1 MTPRLKQ
8 ILSIMLRENR
18 ELSVQALAE
27 QSGISKR
34 TVQRELESVE
44 NCLKD
49 YHIDFRSKTGVGVWL
64 EGPDQEMKRLNLDIS
79 QGDSYDVSNREDRRK
94 RLTLEI
100 LKEKGLKKLYYYSS
114 QFQVSEAT
122 ISADL
127 EAINVW
133 LSHYDLF
140 VVRKPGSGIYIK
152 GKEES
157 YRKAI
162 RDFIRENVDTRVLK
176 DFYDDSAEAEYRLK
190 AIGISNIGGLLDDT
204 VIKRVKDC
212 IANMK
217 HERIMNMTE
226 NSYTAMIIHI
236 TIAINRILQSETIE
250 SEGKW
255 QEFDKEDEDYLLA
268 KELVN
273 RLSGEFS
280 VTIPEIEI
288 SYIYLHIK
296 GSKHEKIQYGEDC
309 SLKLDNREFK
319 QLLNC
324 MIDAFDKEKAMY
336 LKQDDDFIQGLLV
349 HLQPTIFRI
358 LHNMQIHNPVLE
370 DIKEN
375 YADIYERCK
384 RVAEVLKGWLKKEV
398 PEEEIGFLTVHFG
411 AALVRL
417 EEKNESIRQV
427 HVGVVC
433 SSGIGISRLMST
445 KLEKVFKGRIAVTA
459 YGKNEIT
466 PYIVSKADF
475 FVSSIPLDITE
486 IPVISVNPLLGEND
500 MEQIRKTL
508 YRYERIP
515 GKSREEDEFTLQL
528 EEINI
533 LAAQINAVI
542 KYLEFFKVHND
553 ITFEE
558 LLLAI
563 GEKLSPYADRRELI
577 QDDIMK
583 REKIASQIFSEMGF
597 ALLHEKTKGVLR
609 PSFTVCMTRDLSP
622 FRDPYFKGITIVLV
636 LLIPDDENSRI
647 NREIMGYISG
657 IIIEDCDFLDTIG
670 KGNKEEIR
678 NMLTRHLKQFF
689 YKYLN
694 QGGQ

>member
-1 MTPRLKQ
+1 
-8 ILSIMLRENR
+8 MLRENR

-27 QSGISKR
+27 LCGFSKR

-44 NCLKD
+44 SCLKG
-49 YHIDFRSKTGVGVWL
+49 YQISFRSKTGVGVWL
-64 EGPDQEMKRLNLDIS
+64 EGPDQEMKRLSLDLS
-79 QGDSYDVSNREDRRK
+79 RGDSYDVSNREDRRK

-100 LKEKGLKKLYYYSS
+100 LKEKGLKKLFYYSS

-127 EAINVW
+127 EAISQW
-133 LSHYDLF
+133 LGHYSLF
-140 VVRKPGSGIYIK
+140 VVRKPGSGIYID
-152 GKEES
+152 GKEEN

-176 DFYDDSAEAEYRLK
+176 DFYDDSAEDEYSLK
-190 AIGISNIGGLLDDT
+190 GAGMKNMGGLLDEE

-212 IANMK
+212 IEAMK
-217 HERIMNMTE
+217 HERILSMTE
-226 NSYTAMIIHI
+226 TSYGAMIIHI
-236 TIAINRILQSETIE
+236 TIAIGRILQSETIE

-255 QEFDKEDEDYLLA
+255 QEINKEDEDYLLA
-268 KELVN
+268 RELAD
-273 RLSGEFS
+273 RLSQEFNLK
-280 VTIPEIEI
+280 IPEIET

-296 GSKHEKIQYGEDC
+296 GSKHEKLQYGEDF
-309 SLKLDNREFK
+309 SLEIDDREFQ
-319 QLLNC
+319 QLLNH
-324 MIDAFDKEKAMY
+324 MIDAFDREKALY
-336 LKQDDDFIQGLLV
+336 LKQDDEFIQGLLV

-384 RVAEVLKGWLKKEV
+384 RVSEVLSLWLRKAV
-398 PEEEIGFLTVHFG
+398 PEEETGFLTVHFG

-433 SSGIGISRLMST
+433 SSGIGISRLMSA
-445 KLEKVFKGRIAVTA
+445 KLEKAFKGRIAVTA
-459 YGKNEIT
+459 YGKNEVT

-475 FVSSIPLDITE
+475 FVSSIPVDITE
-486 IPVISVNPLLGEND
+486 VPVIYVNPLLGEND
-500 MEQIRKTL
+500 MEAIRKTL
-508 YRYERIP
+508 YRYERLP
-515 GKSREEDEFTLQL
+515 GKSAQEDAFTLQL

-533 LAAQINAVI
+533 LAAQINAI
-542 KYLEFFKVHND
+542 LKYLEFFKVDND

-563 GEKLSPYADRRELI
+563 GEKLSPYADRREMI
-577 QDDIMK
+577 QEDIMK
-583 REKIASQIFSEMGF
+583 REKIASQIFGEMGF

-609 PSFTVCMTRDLSP
+609 PSFTVCMTKDLGP
-622 FRDPYFKGITIVLV
+622 FGNPYFKGITVVLV
-636 LLIPDDENSRI
+636 MLIPDDENSSL
-647 NREIMGYISG
+647 NREIMGFVSG
-657 IIIEDCDFLDTIG
+657 MIIEDCDFLDTIR
-670 KGNKEEIR
+670 KGSKEEIR
-678 NMLTRHLKQFF
+678 SMLTRHLKQFF

>member
-8 ILSIMLRENR
+8 ILNIMLRENR

-27 QSGISKR
+27 LCGISKR

-44 NCLKD
+44 GCLKD
-49 YHIDFRSKTGVGVWL
+49 YRISFRSKTGVGVWL
-64 EGPDQEMKRLNLDIS
+64 EGEDQEMKRLSLAIN

-100 LKEKGLKKLYYYSS
+100 LKEKGLKKLFYYSS

-122 ISADL
+122 ISGDL
-127 EAINVW
+127 EAISRW
-133 LSHYDLF
+133 LSHYSLF
-140 VVRKPGSGIYIK
+140 VVRKPGSGIYID
-152 GKEES
+152 GKEEN

-176 DFYDDSAEAEYRLK
+176 DFYDDSAEAEYSLK
-190 AIGISNIGGLLDDT
+190 DAGMKNIGGLLDDA

-212 IANMK
+212 IADMK
-217 HERIMNMTE
+217 HERILNMTE
-226 NSYTAMIIHI
+226 TSYAAMIIHI
-236 TIAINRILQSETIE
+236 TIAIGRILQSETIE

-255 QEFDKEDEDYLLA
+255 QEINKEDEDYLLA
-268 KELVN
+268 KELVD
-273 RLSGEFS
+273 RLAGEFDLK
-280 VTIPEIEI
+280 IPEIEI

-296 GSKHEKIQYGEDC
+296 GSKHEKLQYGEDC
-309 SLKLDNREFK
+309 SLEIDNREFQ
-319 QLLNC
+319 QLLNH
-324 MIDAFDKEKAMY
+324 MIDAFDREKTLY
-336 LKQDDDFIQGLLV
+336 LKQDDEFIQGLLV

-384 RVAEVLKGWLKKEV
+384 RVAEVLSLWLKKEV
-398 PEEEIGFLTVHFG
+398 PEEETGFLTVHFG

-433 SSGIGISRLMST
+433 SSGIGISRLMSA
-445 KLEKVFKGRIAVTA
+445 KLEKAFKGRIAVTA
-459 YGKNEIT
+459 YGKNEVT
-466 PYIVSKADF
+466 PYIESKADF
-475 FVSSIPLDITE
+475 FVSSIPIDVTE
-486 IPVISVNPLLGEND
+486 IPVIYVNPLLGEND
-500 MEQIRKTL
+500 MEAIRKTL
-508 YRYERIP
+508 YRYERLP
-515 GKSREEDEFTLQL
+515 GKSVEEDAFTLQL

-533 LAAQINAVI
+533 LAVQVNAI
-542 KYLEFFKVHND
+542 LKYLGFFKVDND

-563 GEKLSPYADRRELI
+563 GEKLSPYADRREMI
-577 QDDIMK
+577 QEDIMK
-583 REKIASQIFSEMGF
+583 REKIASQIFGEMGF

-609 PSFTVCMTRDLSP
+609 PCFTVCMTKDLGP
-622 FRDPYFKGITIVLV
+622 FCNPYFKGITIVLV
-636 LLIPDDENSRI
+636 MLIPDDENSRI
-647 NREIMGYISG
+647 NREIMGSISG
-657 IIIEDCDFLDTIG
+657 MIIEDCDFLDTIG

-678 NMLTRHLKQFF
+678 SMLTRHLKQFF

>member
-8 ILSIMLRENR
+8 ILNIMLRENR

-27 QSGISKR
+27 LCGISKR

-44 NCLKD
+44 SCLKD
-49 YHIDFRSKTGVGVWL
+49 YRISFRSKTGVGVWL
-64 EGPDQEMKRLNLDIS
+64 EGPDQEMKRLSLDIN

-100 LKEKGLKKLYYYSS
+100 LKEKGLKKLFYYSS

-127 EAINVW
+127 ESISQW
-133 LSHYDLF
+133 LSHYSLF
-140 VVRKPGSGIYIK
+140 VVRKPGSGIYID
-152 GKEES
+152 GKEEN

-176 DFYDDSAEAEYRLK
+176 DFYDDSAEAEYSLK
-190 AIGISNIGGLLDDT
+190 DAGVKNIGGLLDDA

-212 IANMK
+212 IADMK
-217 HERIMNMTE
+217 HERILNMTE
-226 NSYTAMIIHI
+226 TSYAAMIIHI
-236 TIAINRILQSETIE
+236 TIAIGRILQSETIE

-255 QEFDKEDEDYLLA
+255 QEIDKEDEDYILA

-273 RLSGEFS
+273 RLSEEFS
-280 VTIPEIEI
+280 VRIPEIEI

-296 GSKHEKIQYGEDC
+296 GSKHEKLQYGEDC
-309 SLKLDNREFK
+309 SLKIDNREFQ
-319 QLLNC
+319 QLLNR
-324 MIDAFDKEKAMY
+324 MIDAFDKEKALY
-336 LKQDDDFIQGLLV
+336 LKQDDEFIQGLLV

-384 RVAEVLKGWLKKEV
+384 RVSEVLRDWLKKEV
-398 PEEEIGFLTVHFG
+398 PEEETGFLTVHFG

-433 SSGIGISRLMST
+433 SSGIGISRLMSA
-445 KLEKVFKGRIAVTA
+445 KLEKAFKGRMAVTA
-459 YGKNEIT
+459 YGKNEVT

-475 FVSSIPLDITE
+475 FVSSIPIDVTE
-486 IPVISVNPLLGEND
+486 IPVIYVNPLLGEND
-500 MEQIRKTL
+500 MEAIRKTL
-508 YRYERIP
+508 YRYERLP
-515 GKSREEDEFTLQL
+515 GKSREEDVFTLQL

-533 LAAQINAVI
+533 LAAQINAII
-542 KYLEFFKVHND
+542 KYLGFFKVDND

-563 GEKLSPYADRRELI
+563 GEKLSPYADRREMV
-577 QDDIMK
+577 QEDIMN
-583 REKIASQIFSEMGF
+583 REKIASQIFGEMGF
-597 ALLHEKTKGVLR
+597 ALLHEKTKGVIR
-609 PSFTVCMTRDLSP
+609 PSFTVFMTKDLGP
-622 FRDPYFKGITIVLV
+622 FCNPYFKGITIVLV
-636 LLIPDDENSRI
+636 MLIPDDENSRI
-647 NREIMGYISG
+647 NREIMGSISG
-657 IIIEDCDFLDTIG
+657 MIIEDCDFLDTIG

-678 NMLTRHLKQFF
+678 SMLTRHLKQFF